1 LIAYLTSKSNKEARS
16 TIIVSN
22 DYDIKQ
28 LVNYGTTPLYINM
41 MTNECIIKKNYSYQS
56 YKTFINIVSKL
67 PNDDIFNLNDNSEF

>member
-1 LIAYLTSKSNKEARS
+1 MRRWLIAYLTSKSNKEARS

-41 MTNECIIKKNYSYQS
+41 MTNEMYNKEKLFYQRIKP
-56 YKTFINIVSKL
+56 L
-67 PNDDIFNLNDNSEF
+67 

>member
-1 LIAYLTSKSNKEARS
+1 MIDSISTSKSNKEARS

-41 MTNECIIKKNYSYQS
+41 MTNEMYNKENYSKNY
-56 YKTFINIVSKL
+56 KPL
-67 PNDDIFNLNDNSEF
+67 